1 MGGFFLERVLHY
13 LALLVPRGQRSHTY
27 DAGKKVDTGATV
39 KLSLITRVL
48 ISQGT
53 PCGRQQQNY
62 HRERSTSIPLPQ
74 KHSFPSTGCPESR
87 NYVLHILEKM
97 QCRQWI
103 KTYVGCILLR
113 IMCIYILNVKS
124 WNQISFLY
132 LYLEERNM
140 RIIYRRLFI
149 FFFFG
154 INYMKKMCTY

>member
-62 HRERSTSIPLPQ
+62 HRGRSTSIPLPQ
-74 KHSFPSTGCPESR
+74 KHSFPSTGCSESR

-103 KTYVGCILLR
+103 KTYVGCIL
-113 IMCIYILNVKS
+113 YYV
-124 WNQISFLY
+124 Y
-132 LYLEERNM
+132 LYIECEKLEPNIFFVFILGGKKYENHISK
-140 RIIYRRLFI
+140 IIY